1 MPPGPTP
8 RDVMLRTVLPWSV
21 VAALFMTVACD
32 DSPTEPEDPA
42 PTSDLACDEPTLAV
56 SAAEPFDRVAVSGI
70 EGLSDEVW
78 AEYETASGAT
88 GVTVL
93 FVDESGEGEL
103 LVPAHPDDL
112 MGGGPLEVMVT
123 DGIGRCGP
131 LEIEV
136 SALDPVAGDPLADV
150 HAAMDDLARALATQF
165 GADPAAVA
173 STSLDALPP
182 QEVPLALLLEMLDA
196 LDPATALDGM
206 TADEAAFTQALLAKF
221 DLESTLRDQIAS
233 VQGLTAQRSP
243 GMAAPASAAATPKA
257 LDCDPLGAVPPEVL
271 GIQTP
276 EALADFMEAARGAR
290 DALGPLKQ
298 NISDTGAA
306 FAALGLAAPPVGAI
320 YGWMAFGASTL
331 QQMRASLYPSAIT
344 RLEVQ
349 LDTQRIEEDWDTS
362 RGDPEIRWSFA
373 KIWATNEGMSLTRV
387 GLDLITTK
395 YALPGGFRSGLANA
409 GVAALDFQ
417 GKNALN
423 QRLDELQND
432 PDGGAECW
440 GVAPSEFGPVV
451 IPDDSGDEWLDAGL
465 IAGDA
470 VSVDP
475 EDIRHI
481 RPERVGTGT
490 VRIVTQA
497 EKFPGPVG
505 ILEKTFEV
513 VRKKVVW
520 IPSTLL
526 VDEPGETVTVK
537 FRVDDARHA
546 GPSDVEVEADP
557 VLGELPAPT
566 YANGVNSITFTT
578 PSDRE
583 DYPTWIDARSTSKE
597 LPPDTPPRQTRL
609 DIFGDEKVE
618 ITPRELCVDSGESQL
633 FTAEV
638 TGPEELTVG
647 WEIESGAGNLLSTSG
662 ETVTYTAPS
671 DGSSGEVVLRAYLE
685 QNPEVEDR
693 VTFRYGVC
701 SGLAVYYGQALEI
714 SFPFSPGGDCDN
726 PDLDQEFEEIT
737 LPQEGSQPL
746 VPPAPAD
753 LWIGR
758 SETFTQ
764 ALSGA
769 GTFGKEPPGE
779 DFCVTAGFLADAELD
794 ATLTGSD
801 DATRLDLDV
810 VTRAR
815 SNCEDMGEDFG
826 LRNSGAVSSMVTAAR
841 FDFDLEGAESR
852 RLRVELEAMG
862 YVPPGIPGSWADVN
876 ISIVRVEPDGT
887 VLPPTGSTAPITAS
901 LGPEQSTL
909 SVDRV
914 MEFAAPAEPGQ
925 VDHVMVLFSA
935 VHAIFGSIGM
945 ETGQKDN
952 SGFLRGFV
960 SVDEE

>member
-1 MPPGPTP
+1 
-8 RDVMLRTVLPWSV
+8 MLRTALLRSVLPWSV
-21 VAALFMTVACD
+21 VVFLLLAVACG

-42 PTSDLACDEPTLAV
+42 PTSDLSCDEPTLAV
-56 SAAEPFDRVAVSGI
+56 GAAEPFDRVAVSGI
-70 EGLSDEVW
+70 EGLSEEVW
-78 AEYETASGAT
+78 AEYETASGKT

-112 MGGGPLEVMVT
+112 MGGGPLQVTVT

-131 LEIEV
+131 LEIQV
-136 SALDPVAGDPLADV
+136 SPLDPVAGDPLADV
-150 HAAMDDLARALATQF
+150 HAAMDDLARALAAQF
-165 GADPAAVA
+165 DAEPADVAA
-173 STSLDALPP
+173 SSLDALPP

-196 LDPATALDGM
+196 LDPTTTLDGM
-206 TADEAAFTQALLAKF
+206 TADEAAFTQALLAKL

-233 VQGLTAQRSP
+233 VEGLDAHRSSGSSSP
-243 GMAAPASAAATPKA
+243 NPTPFVSKA

-276 EALADFMEAARGAR
+276 EGLAEFMEAARGAR

-306 FAALGLAAPPVGAI
+306 FAALGLAVPPVGAI
-320 YGWMAFGASTL
+320 YGWMAFSASTL
-331 QQMRASLYPSAIT
+331 QQMRANLYPSAIT

-349 LDTQRIEEDWDTS
+349 LDTQRIEEDWDS
-362 RGDPEIRWSFA
+362 ARGDPEIRWSFA
-373 KIWATNEGMSLTRV
+373 KMWATNEGMSLTRV
-387 GLDLITTK
+387 GLDIITTK
-395 YALPGGFRSGLANA
+395 YALPGGFRSGVANA
-409 GVAALDFQ
+409 GVGALDFQ

-440 GVAPSEFGPVV
+440 GVAPTEFGPVV
-451 IPDDSGDEWLDAGL
+451 IADDSGDEWLDAGV

-470 VSVDP
+470 VSVNP

-505 ILEKTFEV
+505 IQEKSFEV

-557 VLGELPAPT
+557 ALGDLPAPT
-566 YANGVNSITFTT
+566 YSNGVHSITFTT
-578 PSDRE
+578 PGDRE
-583 DYPTWIDARSTSKE
+583 NYPTWIDARSTSKE
-597 LPPDTPPRQTRL
+597 LPPDMPPRRTRL

-618 ITPRELCVDSGESQL
+618 ITPRELCVDAGESQL
-633 FTAEV
+633 LTAQV

-647 WEIESGAGNLLSTSG
+647 WEIESGAGNLLTTSDR
-662 ETVTYTAPS
+662 TVTYTAPS

-701 SGLAVYYGQALEI
+701 AGLAVYYGQALEI
-714 SFPFSPGGDCDN
+714 SFPFLPGGDCDN

-737 LPQEGSQPL
+737 LPQGGSEPL
-746 VPPAPAD
+746 APPAPAD

-758 SETFTQ
+758 SETFTP
-764 ALSGA
+764 ALAGA
-769 GTFGKEPPGE
+769 GTFGTEPPGE
-779 DFCVTAGFLADAELD
+779 DFCVTAGFVADAELV
-794 ATLTGSD
+794 ATLTGSS

-810 VTRAR
+810 AIRAR
-815 SNCEDMGEDFG
+815 SNTEDMGEDFG
-826 LRNSGAVSSMVTAAR
+826 LRNSGALSSMITAAR
-841 FDFDLEGAESR
+841 FDFDLEGAETR
-852 RLRVELEAMG
+852 RLRVELEALG
-862 YVPPGIPGSWADVN
+862 YVPSGLPGSWADVSIN
-876 ISIVRVEPDGT
+876 IVRVEPDGNTLLPTPST
-887 VLPPTGSTAPITAS
+887 VPVTAS

-914 MEFAAPAEPGQ
+914 MQFAAPAEPGQ

-935 VHAIFGSIGM
+935 THAIFGSIGL

-960 SVDEE
+960 SVVEE